1 MKNKP
6 NTMKTYKSI
15 LLLIALLSVNVINA
29 QEIIRIDNDSTF
41 FTDYRDGEEW
51 AYSTKGNFMIGLNNK
66 SINDDYGKFYQISI
80 YIHNLG
86 SNSYTFD
93 PATIRSELYKSNGD
107 TLQLTVYTNESFQK
121 KIKKTQNWAMALT
134 AFSNGLNSGM
144 AGYQTTYTTQRVGNY
159 TYTTPV
165 TTYNHAAAS
174 TAQIAANTQMA
185 VMEQQMKDDR
195 VVREEGYLKKN
206 TIYPDEAIVG
216 FMNIKRKK
224 GDVLKVEIPIDG
236 ELFYFIWDVSK
247 KRKEK

>member
-1 MKNKP
+1 MKIHKF
-6 NTMKTYKSI
+6 I
-15 LLLIALLSVNVINA
+15 LLSFALIFVNFINA

-41 FTDYRDGEEW
+41 CTDYRDGEEW
-51 AYSTKGNFMIGLNNK
+51 AYSMKGNFVIGLNNK
-66 SINDDYGKFYQISI
+66 SISDDYGKFYQISI
-80 YIHNLG
+80 YIHNIG

-93 PATIRSELYKSNGD
+93 PSSIRSELYKSNGD

-174 TAQIAANTQMA
+174 TARIAANTQMTI
-185 VMEQQMKDDR
+185 MEQQMKNDR

-247 KRKEK
+247 KKKEK